1 MTAQPEASAHDRDRP
16 WADQEWN
23 RFQQVQRMVNHWDR
37 PGWTP
42 GRRSYHW
49 MVMLGDVPALTALA
63 NRCQEQLRD
72 LPHLDMVP
80 TTSLHITMQRLAFT
94 DEVSPAVAA
103 AVVNDVRRRCVDFP
117 AIPVEIGPLAG
128 SPGAVRFSVGPPEP
142 VSRLHD
148 LIRES
153 IAEVRGSTAPPEQAS
168 GFVPH
173 VSIAYH
179 NTPADARPL
188 VQRVASLRHLPPVT
202 TVIQSV
208 DLVELRREGHR
219 YVTTKQADVRLAG
232 W

>member
-1 MTAQPEASAHDRDRP
+1 MTMQPGALDHDHERP
-16 WADQEWN
+16 WANQEWA

-49 MVMLGDVPALTALA
+49 LVMLGHLPALTAMA
-63 NRCQEQLRD
+63 THCQAQLRD
-72 LPHLDMVP
+72 LPHLDLVP
-80 TTSLHITMQRLAFT
+80 PASLHITMQRLAFT
-94 DEVSPAVAA
+94 DEVSPDVAT

-117 AIPVEIGPLAG
+117 AIPVEIGPLVG

-142 VSRLHD
+142 ISRLRN

-153 IAEVRGSTAPPEQAS
+153 IAEVRGPAALRERAS
-168 GFVPH
+168 KFIPH

-179 NTPADARPL
+179 NTPADAHPL
-188 VQRVASLRHLPPVT
+188 IQRVASLRHLRPAT

-208 DLVELRREGHR
+208 DLVELHREGHQ
-219 YVTTKQADVRLAG
+219 YIASQHAEILLVS
-232 W
+232 